1 MKRNKKTFPIS
12 GIRSEWK
19 DEIGEEL
26 DKFKDGINSSK
37 FTPEIEAAMFEMV
50 RKLRIEINEKIDSLI
65 VTPQI
70 AADQKDFTEDFLF
83 DIWIGKIPVGEY
95 DLDKMRDTVCEQT
108 SSVFIKAESLAEKI
122 KVEDFI
128 QELKENPYQL
138 KMAI

>member
-1 MKRNKKTFPIS
+1 MKRNKKTCPLS

-19 DEIGEEL
+19 DEIGDEL
-26 DKFKDGINSSK
+26 DKFKEGITSSK

-50 RKLRIEINEKIDSLI
+50 RKLRIEINEKIEGLI

-83 DIWIGKIPVGEY
+83 DIWVGKVPVDEY